1 MVDFP
6 GCPVSMAFAWSVI
19 DGIVHGPDLLLA
31 DSGEAG
37 ALGET
42 LTNQPVGVP
51 VAAAPPW
58 MTGQGEAEHRAG
70 GLYDLLEVSEL
81 HTPVQ
86 GHGPALR
93 MPSERADPHIGNVA
107 SGMRGTA
114 SSGEQTASA
123 VHERD
128 EARPSAFAD
137 DGVAFPAA
145 EPGTFPHD
153 LGTLPAA
160 TGARDL
166 ATPFL
171 RPAPPAPAFA
181 FMTQT
186 RPDSTAGTRQ
196 AGWIKPP
203 LVDRPVDSGRKDHQS
218 RPFDRDPARDPP
230 GRPMLPHDKT
240 PHKPRP
246 SLAVEDPG
254 PHAGNPSGLAATLGG
269 RCTMAPPRAN
279 GERVS
284 GHLPADGR
292 FVPARRSGHPATA
305 FPLVPRQHDFL
316 AFGQGKMGVPAHG
329 TSRYPVVVSKHHR
342 IGNPW
347 AHIIHKRCTSNENS
361 RN

>member
-1 MVDFP
+1 
-6 GCPVSMAFAWSVI
+6 MAFAWSVI

-58 MTGQGEAEHRAG
+58 MEGQGEAEHRAG

-171 RPAPPAPAFA
+171 RPAPPVPAFA

-203 LVDRPVDSGRKDHQS
+203 LVDRPVDRGRKDHQS

-240 PHKPRP
+240 PNCLWSNK
-246 SLAVEDPG
+246 
-254 PHAGNPSGLAATLGG
+254 
-269 RCTMAPPRAN
+269 
-279 GERVS
+279 RV
-284 GHLPADGR
+284 
-292 FVPARRSGHPATA
+292 RR
-305 FPLVPRQHDFL
+305 
-316 AFGQGKMGVPAHG
+316 
-329 TSRYPVVVSKHHR
+329 HHQ
-342 IGNPW
+342 I
-347 AHIIHKRCTSNENS
+347 
-361 RN
+361 

>member
-1 MVDFP
+1 
-6 GCPVSMAFAWSVI
+6 MAFAWSVI

-31 DSGEAG
+31 DGGEAG

-58 MTGQGEAEHRAG
+58 MEGQGEAEHRAG
-70 GLYDLLEVSEL
+70 GLFDLLEVSEL

-86 GHGPALR
+86 DHGPAPR

-128 EARPSAFAD
+128 EARPGAFAD

-153 LGTLPAA
+153 LGTLPDG

-171 RPAPPAPAFA
+171 RPAPPVPAFA

-196 AGWIKPP
+196 AGWTKPP
-203 LVDRPVDSGRKDHQS
+203 LVDRPVDRGRKDHQS

-284 GHLPADGR
+284 GHLLADGR
-292 FVPARRSGHPATA
+292 FVSARRSGHPAAAPRASATR
-305 FPLVPRQHDFL
+305 FPRARPRQGGRTGPWDL
-316 AFGQGKMGVPAHG
+316 PIPGCRKQTPSYREPMGP
-329 TSRYPVVVSKHHR
+329 HH
-342 IGNPW
+342 PQ
-347 AHIIHKRCTSNENS
+347 ALHQQ
-361 RN
+361 